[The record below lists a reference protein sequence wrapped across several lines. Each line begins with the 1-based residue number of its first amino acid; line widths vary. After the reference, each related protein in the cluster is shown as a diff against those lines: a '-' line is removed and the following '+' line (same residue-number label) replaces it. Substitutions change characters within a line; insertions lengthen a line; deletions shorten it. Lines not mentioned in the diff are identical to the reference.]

1 MRTFISHR
9 ISSNEK
15 LRAKSEQVEND
26 LAITKK
32 AAVEGSEALKLAEGE
47 KEMTCAEADKLREEG
62 RTVEAKLK

>member
-1 MRTFISHR
+1 MRTFISHS

-15 LRAKSEQVEND
+15 LRAKSERVESD
-26 LAITKK
+26 LAITQK

-47 KEMTCAEADKLREEG
+47 KEMTCAEVDKLREEG